1 LASNSFEYLELKNIT
16 FGSSVTRDLD
26 LRVWQLATLNT
37 MISALSRKAGLRRVP
52 GLCVSK
58 NEQFVSVNVF
68 AFRISVGERL
78 LSLWAQGV
86 FSEDEVRSAV
96 AHEIGHL
103 MDFGRGSGS
112 SSFKNLI
119 FESCWLVCG
128 VAPLVV
134 CILLP
139 SALVFQFSV
148 AFVLGWGV
156 SIPLLTIRFGVKIE
170 FEADRNAALHLVEP
184 AHLASVL
191 RKIVSLD
198 VRGKCFSF
206 SGGLTGFVGKLTHPS
221 LDERIGR
228 LDGLSQFGVPLIR
241 LWQSRDLN

>member
-1 LASNSFEYLELKNIT
+1 
-16 FGSSVTRDLD
+16 
-26 LRVWQLATLNT
+26 
-37 MISALSRKAGLRRVP
+37 
-52 GLCVSK
+52 
-58 NEQFVSVNVF
+58 
-68 AFRISVGERL
+68 
-78 LSLWAQGV
+78 
-86 FSEDEVRSAV
+86 
-96 AHEIGHL
+96 
-103 MDFGRGSGS
+103 
-112 SSFKNLI
+112 
-119 FESCWLVCG
+119 
-128 VAPLVV
+128 
-134 CILLP
+134 LLP
-139 SALVFQFSV
+139 SALVFQFSA

-156 SIPLLTIRFGVKIE
+156 SIPLLTIRLGVKIE

-198 VRGKCFSF
+198 VRGKYFSF